1 MASKSKAKKVQIEY
15 PPVPLRKWKPPHKPH
30 HADPQNRKEMS
41 RKPEFPHSEKLHP
54 STLDK
59 VWHKYK
65 MISKRCAVLYGSHAQ
80 SDLKFPVKVR
90 GKQGPANCFVAIGFS
105 KCKEMQNWEEK
116 SLNLILDIGNKL
128 YHQSVRL
135 NKATCTCASPKEVIA
150 FPTSNVH
157 TKQLTL
163 LFLAGSQYI
172 LYRSNKHGS
181 RHRE

>member
-1 MASKSKAKKVQIEY
+1 MASKSKAKKVEIEY

-128 YHQSVRL
+128 YHQSIRL
-135 NKATCTCASPKEVIA
+135 NKASCTCASPKEVIA
-150 FPTSNVH
+150 FTTSYVH

-172 LYRSNKHGS
+172 LYRSN
-181 RHRE
+181 